1 MVDARDNIVM
11 QEFILVPT
19 TGVHLAGVCEC
30 TVLSC
35 IGVPVVGEYK
45 RGERGREA
53 PKSLLGEKMIEASAN
68 IALRITFV
76 CVSVLRDEE
85 DGRER
90 GGLGRSPPP
99 PFIDTRRGGVHVREI
114 SEVVAVGCSGCLLLK
129 VHCGALGSMV

>member
-1 MVDARDNIVM
+1 MPI
-11 QEFILVPT
+11 
-19 TGVHLAGVCEC
+19 
-30 TVLSC
+30 
-35 IGVPVVGEYK
+35 VGEYK

-99 PFIDTRRGGVHVREI
+99 PFIDKRRGGVHVWEI
-114 SEVVAVGCSGCLLLK
+114 SEVVAVGCSGCSLLK
-129 VHCGALGSMV
+129 VHCGALGSMALGVVVILGSPLALRRSRRCPGDSCGHRDDCC